1 MLQQRHP
8 HDPARG
14 PADAMDKCN
23 CIHTILATRTE
34 EPKPTVPEMMAV
46 HSEPGQWDAEAGFRV
61 KSVM

>member
-1 MLQQRHP
+1 
-8 HDPARG
+8 
-14 PADAMDKCN
+14 MDKCN